1 MTLIGARYKKSIIEE
16 FQVHEKD
23 QGSSDVQIAVLTHR
37 INHLVEHLK
46 LHKKDHSTRR
56 GLLILVGRRRKLM
69 AYLRREDRGRFDLL
83 AASLKLR
90 VKE

>member
-1 MTLIGARYKKSIIEE
+1 MTFIGDKEKKSIIQE
-16 FQVHEKD
+16 FQKHDKD

-46 LHKKDHSTRR
+46 QHKKDHSTRR

-69 AYLRREDRGRFDLL
+69 DYLRREDRNRFNHLVE
-83 AASLKLR
+83 SLKLR
-90 VKE
+90 VKD

>member
-1 MTLIGARYKKSIIEE
+1 MALIGERDKKTIIEK
-16 FQVHEKD
+16 FQMHEKD

-37 INHLVEHLK
+37 INHLVDHLK

-69 AYLRREDRGRFDLL
+69 DYLRRENPDRFTEL
-83 AASLKLR
+83 ASALKLR
-90 VKE
+90 VKD